1 MPVLPLRFP
10 HPLRRLSLATL
21 FLACFLPLLAG
32 VSPSPKLPPLH
43 LRVQPIAPDVF
54 VHTSYHY
61 YPGNPVPV
69 PSNGLIIK
77 TKTGA
82 LVIDTAWDP
91 DQTME
96 LLRWVADSLHQ
107 RVRLVVVTH
116 AHEDRLGGLAV
127 LQANNIK
134 VYCTPPT
141 AEHAATLPFG
151 VPTPA
156 IKPYT
161 VIRAGRTRLELF
173 YPGPGHSPDNLVAWL
188 PNQQVLFGGCL
199 IKGADATTL
208 GNIDDANLKQ
218 WPVSVRK
225 VAARYPKATVVVPG
239 HGQWGDARLLEH
251 TLELLH
257 SPSSKPQTALSGQ
270 P

>member
-1 MPVLPLRFP
+1 MSLRFLIA
-10 HPLRRLSLATL
+10 LRQ
-21 FLACFLPLLAG
+21 LPLLASLLLAPLSLLAG
-32 VSPSPKLPPLH
+32 PLPSVKLEPLH
-43 LRVQPIAPDVF
+43 LQVRPIAPDVY
-54 VHTSYHY
+54 VHTSYRR

-82 LVIDTAWDP
+82 LVIDTAWDA
-91 DQTME
+91 DQTLE
-96 LLRWVADSLHQ
+96 LLRYIADSLHQ

-116 AHEDRLGGLAV
+116 AHEDRLGGLPV

-134 VYCTPPT
+134 VYSTPLT
-141 AEHAATLPFG
+141 AQRAATMDFG
-151 VPTPA
+151 VPTAA

-173 YPGPGHSPDNLVAWL
+173 YPGPGHAPDNLVAWL
-188 PNQQVLFGGCL
+188 PGQQVLFGGCL
-199 IKGADATTL
+199 VKGADATAL

-218 WPVSVRK
+218 WPSSIRK
-225 VAARYPKATVVVPG
+225 VAARYPKAAIVVPG
-239 HGQWGDARLLEH
+239 HGQWGNFSMFQH

-257 SPSSKPQTALSGQ
+257 SPSSRPQTALNGQ

>member
-1 MPVLPLRFP
+1 MPVLSLRVLYPLRQ
-10 HPLRRLSLATL
+10 LSLAAFFFVCL
-21 FLACFLPLLAG
+21 LPLLA
-32 VSPSPKLPPLH
+32 STPPRPKLEPLH
-43 LRVQPIAPDVF
+43 LRVQRIAPDVF
-54 VHTSYHY
+54 VHTSYRR
-61 YPGNPVPV
+61 YPGNPAPV

-82 LVIDTAWDP
+82 LVVDTAWDP

-107 RVRLVVVTH
+107 RVRLVVITH
-116 AHEDRLGGLAV
+116 AHEDRLGGLPV

-156 IKPYT
+156 IKPFT

-173 YPGPGHSPDNLVAWL
+173 YPGPGHSPDNMVAWL

-218 WPVSVRK
+218 WPVAVRK
-225 VAARYPKATVVVPG
+225 VEARYPKASLVVPG
-239 HGQWGDARLLEH
+239 HGEWGDASMFKH

-257 SPSSKPQTALSGQ
+257 SPSSKSQTSLSGQ

>member
-1 MPVLPLRFP
+1 MPVLSLRFLY
-10 HPLRRLSLATL
+10 PLRRFGLAIL
-21 FLACFLPLLAG
+21 FLACPLLLLADAPPT
-32 VSPSPKLPPLH
+32 SRQEPLH
-43 LRVQPIAPDVF
+43 LRVQRIAPDVF
-54 VHTSYHY
+54 VHTSYRRF
-61 YPGNPVPV
+61 PGNPVPI
-69 PSNGLIIK
+69 PSNGLIVK

-82 LVIDTAWDP
+82 LVVDTAWDP

-107 RVRLVVVTH
+107 RVRLVVITH

-134 VYCTPPT
+134 VYSTPPT
-141 AEHAATLPFG
+141 AEHAATMAFG

-173 YPGPGHSPDNLVAWL
+173 YPGPGHSPDNMVAWL
-188 PNQQVLFGGCL
+188 PTQQVLFGGCL
-199 IKGADATTL
+199 IKGANATTL

-225 VAARYPKATVVVPG
+225 VEARYPKATLVVPG
-239 HGQWGDARLLEH
+239 HGQWADASLFKH

-257 SPSSKPQTALSGQ
+257 SPSSKPQTALSDN